1 MVHRNLIKI
10 DCGKKSD
17 KTTHVSVF
25 TAHPTAGLICNDILT
40 GQASLAF
47 HTTRIRD
54 LITRKE
60 GQTKT
65 QFSSIKSCNP
75 ALIMADGREIVLG
88 MKLRV
93 TRSDKDVSHF
103 SI

>member
-1 MVHRNLIKI
+1 M
-10 DCGKKSD
+10 C
-17 KTTHVSVF
+17 VF
-25 TAHPTAGLICNDILT
+25 TPRPTAGLICNDILT
-40 GQASLAF
+40 ELARQALAF

-75 ALIMADGREIVLG
+75 ALIMGDGREIVLG

-93 TRSDKDVSHF
+93 TRSDEDVLHF
-103 SI
+103 SF